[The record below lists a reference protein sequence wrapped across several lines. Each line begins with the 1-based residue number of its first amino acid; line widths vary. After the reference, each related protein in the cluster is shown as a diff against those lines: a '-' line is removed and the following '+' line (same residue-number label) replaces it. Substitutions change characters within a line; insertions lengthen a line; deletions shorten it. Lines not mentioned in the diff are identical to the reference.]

1 MNNVQSLSHTAWD
14 CKYHLV
20 WIPKYR
26 KQVLYGQLRTYLGD
40 VLHELASHK
49 ECKIHEG
56 HMKGDHLHML
66 ISIPPKYAVSQ
77 VVGYIKGKSAI
88 HIARQYMGKRKN
100 FTGQH
105 FWARGYYVSTAG
117 RDEDVIRQYIKKHKE
132 IDKKIDQLGL
142 FGT

>member
-1 MNNVQSLSHTAWD
+1 MNDIQSLSHTAWD

-26 KQVLYGQLRTYLGD
+26 KETLYGQLRKHLGE
-40 VLHELASHK
+40 VVHELAFHK
-49 ECKIHEG
+49 ESKIHEG

-77 VVGYIKGKSAI
+77 VEGHIKGKSAI

-117 RDEDVIRQYIKKHKE
+117 RDEEVIRQYIKKHRE
-132 IDKKIDQLGL
+132 IDKKLDQLGL
-142 FGT
+142 FQP